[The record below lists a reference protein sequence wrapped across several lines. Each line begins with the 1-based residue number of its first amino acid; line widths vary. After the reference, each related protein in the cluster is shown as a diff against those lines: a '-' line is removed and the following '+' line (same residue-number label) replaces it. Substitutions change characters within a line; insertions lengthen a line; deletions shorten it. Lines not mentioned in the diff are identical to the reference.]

1 MGLKEKITSVF
12 SSEKEELEVDYT
24 EAPEEFRQRKSSE
37 LENAR
42 ERKHNLVEKSHDL
55 AERIEDSLEEVKDY
69 KDVDGLKAV
78 EDVAESFYTSR
89 KRLLE
94 DLEFSKDLENHL
106 ADLEEFLQDF
116 NDVSRKEGV
125 VMKRVEKKSGR
136 LSRVLQQAVEHR
148 DEIEEFVE
156 NGYSNVLKLQE
167 LEQEVEEIRESGKK
181 IGELEEKLENPSIEE
196 REEKINELKEKISE
210 LRESEEWQERKRL
223 ESKKEKLEEEKDQ
236 KISDIKREIS
246 KLDRGLKKAIYA
258 VENEDT
264 GFSGDL
270 GKLKSLQD
278 GKFRGNTD
286 VTDELEQIFKVIE
299 ENSLLGKRQRKKF
312 SSAVD
317 NLSDLEKQVQ
327 EIDVLEEEIGEVRE
341 KLRETEVEEELESLN
356 RELESARKDLE
367 EREDEIEEVR
377 EELENLK
384 ESRQEKISGLERSL
398 GRKLNADVTLEET

>member
-12 SSEKEELEVDYT
+12 SPEKEEIEIDYT
-24 EAPEEFRQRKSSE
+24 KAPEEFRQRKSSE

-42 ERKHNLVEKSHDL
+42 GRKQDLVERSHDL

-69 KDVDGLKAV
+69 RDVDDLKAV

-94 DLEFSKDLENHL
+94 DLEFSEDLENHL
-106 ADLEEFLQDF
+106 TDLEEFLQDF

-136 LSRVLQQAVEHR
+136 LSRVLQEAVEHKE
-148 DEIEEFVE
+148 EIEEFMD

-167 LEQEVEEIRESGKK
+167 LEQEVEEIKDSSKK
-181 IGELEEKLENPSIEE
+181 IGELQETLENPGIEKKE
-196 REEKINELKEKISE
+196 EKISE
-210 LRESEEWQERKRL
+210 LEGKISELRDSDEWQEREHL
-223 ESKKEKLEEEKDQ
+223 ESKKEKLEEEKSQ

-258 VENEDT
+258 VENKDT

-270 GKLKSLQD
+270 GKLKSLRD
-278 GKFRGNTD
+278 GKFRENTD
-286 VTDELEQIFKVIE
+286 VADDLEQIFEVIQ

-312 SSAVD
+312 SSAVE
-317 NLSDLEKQVQ
+317 NLSELEKQVQ
-327 EIDVLEEEIGEVRE
+327 EIGVLEEEVEEVSEKLGDTEVR
-341 KLRETEVEEELESLN
+341 EELESLEKDLN
-356 RELESARKDLE
+356 LARKDLE
-367 EREDEIEEVR
+367 ERENEIEDVK
-377 EELENLK
+377 EELEKLN
-384 ESRQEKISGLERSL
+384 ESRQRKISGLERSL
-398 GRKLNADVTLEET
+398 GHELNAEVALKET